1 MICLRQKN
9 EMTIPFSLSELV
21 AVQKHNEL
29 KVLLKLNYTGVQKII
44 KSAVFVGGQ

>member
-1 MICLRQKN
+1 MLCLWEQQELESILACGLFKTKN

-29 KVLLKLNYTGVQKII
+29 KVLLK
-44 KSAVFVGGQ
+44 